1 MAADANVIAGG
12 GRYRV
17 RTAEERLRAFA
28 SAERHTKRVNFLR
41 KALPVFALLVLATY
55 FISTRLGVGISI
67 GDMKASVEGIEIVD
81 GNLRMVNPKLEGADK
96 KSGKYVIGAD
106 YADQDVKNPNLIKLH
121 AIKADLAAL
130 DGGWSRMR
138 ATRGRFDNKTGRL
151 VMQDKIDIATSSG
164 ITGALTHATLDT
176 KNQIIRSH
184 RPVSF
189 VLPNGTVKA
198 NALTFYSAK
207 HTLTFRGKVNVH
219 IVRPKKEEKPANAAP
234 AAPQNAPAPNLPEA
248 APAGAVALPPLPEA
262 GAASDMAL
270 PPLPKTGAAGEVT
283 LPPLPGESGA
293 RTDAAGGAAQSVP

>member
-17 RTAEERLRAFA
+17 RTAEERVRAFA
-28 SAERHTKRVNFLR
+28 SAERHTKRVKFLR
-41 KALPVFALLVLATY
+41 KALPAFAVLVLASY
-55 FISTRLGVGISI
+55 FISTRIGVGISI
-67 GDMKASVEGIEIVD
+67 GDMKGSIEGLEIVD

-121 AIKADLAAL
+121 AIKADLSAV

-164 ITGALTHATLDT
+164 VSGALTHATLDT

-207 HTLTFRGKVNVH
+207 HTLTFRGKVKVH
-219 IVRPKKEEKPANAAP
+219 IVRPEKQTKPAKAAP
-234 AAPQNAPAPNLPEA
+234 GAPQNAPNLPKTGEA
-248 APAGAVALPPLPEA
+248 AEMAPPPLPEA
-262 GAASDMAL
+262 GAADEMT
-270 PPLPKTGAAGEVT
+270 PPPEAGTAGEVT
-283 LPPLPGESGA
+283 LPPLPPLPGESGA
-293 RTDAAGGAAQSVP
+293 GTDAAGSAAPGSP